1 MDLTPSSKKFILHW
15 GEMGQ
20 AWGINRTMAQVHA
33 LLFISPDPLDAEE
46 ISKLLDVSRSNVST
60 SLRELIAWGVVR
72 RVHLIGGRRD
82 KFEALKDVMETF
94 RVIMAERKR
103 RELDPT
109 VTLLEKCIDDTKR
122 GGPDED
128 YTREQLEKM
137 LEFLQF
143 LSVWY
148 AQVDQLS
155 SPALQRLLLSGAKI
169 ASFFS
174 ARSRAEHPPR
184 ESLPAGDPLRDDWDD
199 EEDAEATDRPAQLG
213 TH

>member
-1 MDLTPSSKKFILHW
+1 MK
-15 GEMGQ
+15 
-20 AWGINRTMAQVHA
+20 RTLCIRPLCRADYGRCKELMAQVHA
-33 LLFISPDPLDAEE
+33 LLFISPEPLDAEE

-109 VTLLEKCIDDTKR
+109 VTLLEKCIDDTKK
-122 GGPDED
+122 GGSDED

-143 LSVWY
+143 LSLWY

-155 SPALQRLLLSGAKI
+155 SPALQRLLHSGAKI
-169 ASFFS
+169 ASFFGS
-174 ARSRAEHPPR
+174 RSRPEPPR
-184 ESLPAGDPLRDDWDD
+184 DSSQEGVAPANDEWDD
-199 EEDAEATDRPAQLG
+199 EDLDPVDSPAQLG